1 MTQKA
6 LAKLEQTNTQI
17 YAKYLQM
24 RGQNG
29 RGYCDKERIAG
40 YLSALADCGVIT
52 DRERGIL
59 YLHAITHAN
68 TELGKPS
75 Q

>member
-1 MTQKA
+1 MVQKA
-6 LAKLEQTNTQI
+6 LAKLEQANAHI
-17 YAKYLQM
+17 YAKYLEM

-29 RGYCDKERIAG
+29 RGYCDNERIAG

-59 YLHAITHAN
+59 YIHAITHAN
-68 TELGKPS
+68 ND
-75 Q
+75 